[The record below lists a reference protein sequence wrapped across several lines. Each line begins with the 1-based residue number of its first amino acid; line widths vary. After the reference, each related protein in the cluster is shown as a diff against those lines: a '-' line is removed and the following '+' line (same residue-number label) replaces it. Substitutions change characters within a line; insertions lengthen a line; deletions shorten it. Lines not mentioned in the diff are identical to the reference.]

1 MASIDNLLVSLL
13 VDEVVGG
20 FIVTIP
26 PGHVGCIYSIF
37 RGVLKNVWYPGMHF
51 KVPVIHR
58 VKLFNAQLIEYTVS
72 KDILLKDNK
81 EIMGDEVI
89 NAVTADNKFVA
100 IEATVLIKLDTEK
113 LPEIWQNIGENFVS
127 KVVRPVTRSRIRKV
141 LTNHTLTKALSTNRS
156 VIEDE
161 VKEELRESLS
171 SHGLHVDNFY
181 LSSLTP
187 LEGWQV
193 FEDDPL
199 KDQPAVPKTVEE
211 IKSNRLISG
220 QQVVD
225 VKSSGQ
231 LLETNN
237 DLGRRS

>member
-1 MASIDNLLVSLL
+1 MASVDNLLVSLL

-26 PGHVGCIYSIF
+26 PGHVGCIYSVF

-51 KVPVIHR
+51 KVPIVHR

-72 KDILLKDNK
+72 KDVYLKDNK

-100 IEATVLIKLDTEK
+100 VEATVLIKLDTER

-141 LTNHTLTKALSTNRS
+141 LTNHTLIKALSTDRS
-156 VIEDE
+156 IIEDE
-161 VKEELRESLS
+161 VKEELRQSLS
-171 SHGLHVDNFY
+171 GHGLNVENFY

-187 LEGWQV
+187 IEGWQITDGDIIPPKL
-193 FEDDPL
+193 EPSY
-199 KDQPAVPKTVEE
+199 PKTAEE
-211 IKSNRLISG
+211 IKNERVISNPP
-220 QQVVD
+220 
-225 VKSSGQ
+225 
-231 LLETNN
+231 ETNTSSEFEP
-237 DLGRRS
+237 RS

>member
-51 KVPVIHR
+51 KIPIIHR
-58 VKLFNAQLIEYTVS
+58 VKLFNAQLIEYTIA

-81 EIMGDEVI
+81 EIMGDEII
-89 NAVTADNKFVA
+89 NAVTSDNKFVA
-100 IEATVLIKLDTEK
+100 VEATVLIKLDTER

-141 LTNHTLTKALSTNRS
+141 LTNHTLAMALSTDRS
-156 VIEDE
+156 IIEDE
-161 VKEELRESLS
+161 VRDELKQSLS
-171 SHGLHVDNFY
+171 GHGLDVENFY

-187 LEGWQV
+187 IEGWQITDSELPRIEQV
-193 FEDDPL
+193 SQL
-199 KDQPAVPKTVEE
+199 KTAEQ
-211 IKSNRLISG
+211 IKSERLFNQPES
-220 QQVVD
+220 D
-225 VKSSGQ
+225 
-231 LLETNN
+231 TNN
-237 DLGRRS
+237 GLGQRN

>member
-26 PGHVGCIYSIF
+26 PGHVGCIYSMF

-51 KVPVIHR
+51 KVPIIHR

-89 NAVTADNKFVA
+89 NAVTSDNKFVA
-100 IEATVLIKLDTEK
+100 VEVTVLIKLDTER
-113 LPEIWQNIGENFVS
+113 LPEIWQNIGENFIS

-141 LTNHTLTKALSTNRS
+141 ITNHTLIKALSTDRS
-156 VIEDE
+156 IIEDE
-161 VKEELRESLS
+161 IKTELQETLTSQ
-171 SHGLHVDNFY
+171 GLHVENLY

-187 LEGWQV
+187 IESNLPNNENIEVINQT
-193 FEDDPL
+193 
-199 KDQPAVPKTVEE
+199 PK
-211 IKSNRLISG
+211 
-220 QQVVD
+220 
-225 VKSSGQ
+225 
-231 LLETNN
+231 LETNIEM
-237 DLGRRS
+237 GTRF

>member
-20 FIVTIP
+20 FIVTVP
-26 PGHVGCIYSIF
+26 PGHVGCIYSVF

-51 KVPVIHR
+51 KVPIIHR
-58 VKLFNAQLIEYTVS
+58 VKLFNAQLIEYTIS

-89 NAVTADNKFVA
+89 NAVTADNKFMAV
-100 IEATVLIKLDTEK
+100 EATVLIKLDTER

-141 LTNHTLTKALSTNRS
+141 LTKHNLDKSLSTERS
-156 VIEDE
+156 LIEDE
-161 VKEELRESLS
+161 IKEELRDSLS
-171 SHGLHVDNFY
+171 GHGLEVENFY

-187 LEGWQV
+187 MEGWQITDSQSSIAA
-193 FEDDPL
+193 EIITPKTADEI
-199 KDQPAVPKTVEE
+199 KDQRLFNNKDEE
-211 IKSNRLISG
+211 KVKQPESG
-220 QQVVD
+220 N
-225 VKSSGQ
+225 
-231 LLETNN
+231 NN
-237 DLGRRS
+237 DLGHR

>member
-26 PGHVGCIYSIF
+26 PGHVGCIYSVF

-51 KVPVIHR
+51 KVPIIHR
-58 VKLFNAQLIEYTVS
+58 VKLFNAQLIEYTIS
-72 KDILLKDNK
+72 KDIFLKENK

-89 NAVTADNKFVA
+89 NAVTSDNKFVA
-100 IEATVLIKLDTEK
+100 VEATALIKLDTER

-141 LTNHTLTKALSTNRS
+141 ITNHTLANALSTNRS
-156 VIEDE
+156 LIEEE
-161 VKEELRESLS
+161 VTEELRESLTP
-171 SHGLHVDNFY
+171 HGLNVENFY

-187 LEGWQV
+187 IESWQAMDN
-193 FEDDPL
+193 ETLPSESINL
-199 KDQPAVPKTVEE
+199 KTAEQ
-211 IKSNRLISG
+211 IKSERLFS
-220 QQVVD
+220 QPMSD
-225 VKSSGQ
+225 
-231 LLETNN
+231 TNS
-237 DLGRRS
+237 DLGRWA

>member
-1 MASIDNLLVSLL
+1 MASIDNLLVSLF

-20 FIVTIP
+20 FLVTVP

-51 KVPVIHR
+51 KIPIIHR

-72 KDILLKDNK
+72 KDVVLKDNK

-89 NAVTADNKFVA
+89 NSVTADNKFVA
-100 IEATVLIKLDTEK
+100 VEATVLIKLDTER

-141 LTNHTLTKALSTNRS
+141 LTSHTLVKALSTDRS
-156 VIEDE
+156 MIEEE
-161 VKEELRESLS
+161 VKQELRDSLS
-171 SHGLHVDNFY
+171 VHGLNVENFY

-187 LEGWQV
+187 IEGKLV
-193 FEDDPL
+193 EDE
-199 KDQPAVPKTVEE
+199 AVRVVEIEPGKSAEE
-211 IKSNRLISG
+211 IKGERIISG
-220 QQVVD
+220 NVPTDTIQ
-225 VKSSGQ
+225 
-231 LLETNN
+231 
-237 DLGRRS
+237 RS

>member
-26 PGHVGCIYSIF
+26 PGHVGCIYSVF

-51 KVPVIHR
+51 KVPIIHR
-58 VKLFNAQLIEYTVS
+58 VKLFNAQLIEYTIS

-100 IEATVLIKLDTEK
+100 VEATALIKLDTER

-141 LTNHTLTKALSTNRS
+141 LTNHTLTKALSTDRS
-156 VIEDE
+156 IIEDE
-161 VKEELRESLS
+161 IKAELIESLS
-171 SHGLHVDNFY
+171 GHGLDVENFY

-187 LEGWQV
+187 IEGWQV
-193 FEDDPL
+193 TDGEIIPP
-199 KDQPAVPKTVEE
+199 KIEASYPKTAEE
-211 IKSNRLISG
+211 IKSERIFSNPPET
-220 QQVVD
+220 
-225 VKSSGQ
+225 
-231 LLETNN
+231 ETNN
-237 DLGRRS
+237 DFGRRV

>member
-26 PGHVGCIYSIF
+26 PGHVGCIYSMF

-51 KVPVIHR
+51 KVPIIHR

-89 NAVTADNKFVA
+89 NAVTSDNKFVA
-100 IEATVLIKLDTEK
+100 VEVTVLIKLDTER
-113 LPEIWQNIGENFVS
+113 LPEIWQNIGENFIS

-141 LTNHTLTKALSTNRS
+141 ITNHTLIKALSTDRS
-156 VIEDE
+156 IIEDE
-161 VKEELRESLS
+161 IKTELQETLTSQ
-171 SHGLHVDNFY
+171 GLHVENLY

-187 LEGWQV
+187 IESNLPNNENMEVINQT
-193 FEDDPL
+193 
-199 KDQPAVPKTVEE
+199 PK
-211 IKSNRLISG
+211 
-220 QQVVD
+220 
-225 VKSSGQ
+225 
-231 LLETNN
+231 LETNIEM
-237 DLGRRS
+237 GTRF

>member
-26 PGHVGCIYSIF
+26 PGHVGCIYSMF

-51 KVPVIHR
+51 KVPIIHR
-58 VKLFNAQLIEYTVS
+58 VKLFNAQLIEYTIS

-89 NAVTADNKFVA
+89 NAVTSDNKFVA
-100 IEATVLIKLDTEK
+100 VEATVLIKLDTER
-113 LPEIWQNIGENFVS
+113 LPEIWQNIGENFIS

-141 LTNHTLTKALSTNRS
+141 ITNHTLIKALSTDRS
-156 VIEDE
+156 IIEDE
-161 VKEELRESLS
+161 IKNELQETLS
-171 SHGLHVDNFY
+171 SQGLHVENLY

-187 LEGWQV
+187 IESNLPNNENIEVVNQM
-193 FEDDPL
+193 
-199 KDQPAVPKTVEE
+199 PK
-211 IKSNRLISG
+211 
-220 QQVVD
+220 
-225 VKSSGQ
+225 
-231 LLETNN
+231 LETNIEMET
-237 DLGRRS
+237 RI

>member
-51 KVPVIHR
+51 KIPIIHR
-58 VKLFNAQLIEYTVS
+58 VKLFNAQLIEYTVA
-72 KDILLKDNK
+72 KDIFLKDNK
-81 EIMGDEVI
+81 EIMGDEII
-89 NAVTADNKFVA
+89 NAVTSDNKFVA
-100 IEATVLIKLDTEK
+100 VEATVLIKLDTER

-141 LTNHTLTKALSTNRS
+141 LTSHTLVMALSTDRS
-156 VIEDE
+156 IIEDE
-161 VKEELRESLS
+161 VRDELRQSLS
-171 SHGLHVDNFY
+171 GHGLDVENFY

-187 LEGWQV
+187 VEGWQITDTELPRIEPV
-193 FEDDPL
+193 SQL
-199 KDQPAVPKTVEE
+199 KTAEQ
-211 IKSNRLISG
+211 IKSERLFTNQPESN
-220 QQVVD
+220 
-225 VKSSGQ
+225 
-231 LLETNN
+231 TNN
-237 DLGRRS
+237 DLGHRN

>member
-37 RGVLKNVWYPGMHF
+37 RGVLKSVWHPGMHF
-51 KVPVIHR
+51 KIPLIHR
-58 VKLFNAQLIEYTVS
+58 VKLFNAQLIEYTIS
-72 KDILLKDNK
+72 KDLVLKENT

-89 NAVTADNKFVA
+89 NAVTSDNKFVA
-100 IEATVLIKLDTEK
+100 VEATVLIKLDTER

-141 LTNHTLTKALSTNRS
+141 LTAHTLMKALSTDRS
-156 VIEDE
+156 LIEDE
-161 VKEELRESLS
+161 VKAELINSLS
-171 SHGLHVDNFY
+171 QHGLHVDNFY

-187 LEGWQV
+187 LDG
-193 FEDDPL
+193 L
-199 KDQPAVPKTVEE
+199 QPTE
-211 IKSNRLISG
+211 IFNPIQQEVIQPITSNTSTGLRVGL
-220 QQVVD
+220 
-225 VKSSGQ
+225 
-231 LLETNN
+231 
-237 DLGRRS
+237 